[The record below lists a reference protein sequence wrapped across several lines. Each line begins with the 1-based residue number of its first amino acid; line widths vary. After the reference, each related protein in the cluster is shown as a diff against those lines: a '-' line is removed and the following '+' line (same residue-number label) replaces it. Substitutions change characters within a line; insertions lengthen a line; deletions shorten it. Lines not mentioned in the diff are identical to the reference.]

1 MKKSC
6 ILLGITMLM
15 MLTAC
20 GETGT
25 EEATEYALIEDEVPE
40 YLQEDS
46 SSQEDNIQEDTIED
60 EVQGEEGIDVDLTIL
75 SATMVYAEVYSMY
88 VNPDEYIGKIVK
100 MQGSFSVEDIPMA
113 GMLYFS
119 VIIEDA
125 LGCCAQ
131 GIEFE
136 LEGDYSYPSDY
147 PEIGAEITVVGEFE
161 TYYEGEMMYCRL
173 KNAVIQ

>member
-6 ILLGITMLM
+6 ILLGIAMLLL
-15 MLTAC
+15 LTAC
-20 GETGT
+20 GDTST
-25 EEATEYALIEDEVPE
+25 EETTKYALIEDEVPE
-40 YLQEDS
+40 YLQEDNI
-46 SSQEDNIQEDTIED
+46 EDETNIQEDVIVE
-60 EVQGEEGIDVDLTIL
+60 GEEGIDVDLTIL
-75 SATMVYAEVYSMY
+75 SSTMVYAEVYNMY

-100 MQGSFSVEDIPMA
+100 MQGSFYVEDIPMA

-147 PEIGAEITVVGEFE
+147 PEIGTEITVVGEFE
-161 TYYEGEMMYCRL
+161 IYYEGESMYCRL
-173 KNAVIQ
+173 KDAVIQ